1 MAHNIIISQYNTI
14 MLQHHEAHC
23 QQPAA
28 GLRPAGRRRTR
39 LEQGTQPVTG
49 IQLFSF

>member
-1 MAHNIIISQYNTI
+1 MKLTVNS
-14 MLQHHEAHC
+14 LR
-23 QQPAA
+23 PA
-28 GLRPAGRRRTR
+28 GPAGRRRTS